1 MLDGLAD
8 DEVDEYLEE
17 NPKNIP
23 LFEIDVIEA
32 ISPYVSE
39 GDTEVEETLRET
51 NPKSVDELRHAH
63 EALEREMT
71 ISLRVKASTMEEV
84 NLGTIDDPRLINIA
98 KELASV
104 NKSTMVDLL
113 KEYKDIFTWSYSDM
127 RGLDPQ
133 YYQHE
138 IHLQMD
144 AQPIQQRQYQ
154 MNPNYATKVKEEID
168 KLLWLGF
175 ICLVNRAT

>member
-98 KELASV
+98 KELAPTE
-104 NKSTMVDLL
+104 KSAMVDLL
-113 KEYKDIFTWSYSDM
+113 KEYKDVFVWSYSDM
-127 RGLDPQ
+127 YGLNPRFYPHQ
-133 YYQHE
+133 
-138 IHLQMD
+138 IHLHT
-144 AQPIQQRQYQ
+144 
-154 MNPNYATKVKEEID
+154 NTKPVQ
-168 KLLWLGF
+168 
-175 ICLVNRAT
+175 